1 VASFIALTKDDL
13 KARLA
18 YSTVAQLSYIV
29 CGVALL
35 TPMAVQGGMAH
46 IAHHAFSKITLFFA
60 AGAIYVA
67 THLKQI
73 SLMDGLG
80 RKMPWT
86 FGAFAIAALS
96 MIGMPPVC
104 GFVSKWYIVNGALQ
118 AGQIII
124 FLAFMLSTALNA
136 GYFVPV
142 IYRAFFRPPL
152 PNAHYEHYKEAPLT
166 MVVPLCAT
174 GLISV
179 VLGLY
184 PALFMDFVRVFG
196 KF

>member
-1 VASFIALTKDDL
+1 
-13 KARLA
+13 
-18 YSTVAQLSYIV
+18 
-29 CGVALL
+29 
-35 TPMAVQGGMAH
+35 
-46 IAHHAFSKITLFFA
+46 
-60 AGAIYVA
+60 VA
-67 THLKQI
+67 THLKKI

-86 FGAFAIAALS
+86 FGAFAIASLS

-142 IYRAFFRPPL
+142 IYRAFFREPRPEDD
-152 PNAHYEHYKEAPLT
+152 HFHHYKEAPLS
-166 MVVPLCAT
+166 MVIPLCAT
-174 GLISV
+174 GAISV
-179 VLGLY
+179 LLGRY

-196 KF
+196 KL